1 MNHPTIIAQDALA
14 NWNAYTAY
22 GNHEHR
28 QRFLAQ
34 ADWLLEHAVLL
45 SNGVATW
52 PMSIHIRGIAQP
64 CLSALVQGNAISVL
78 IGAYRLTGNDGFLQT
93 AQQAVRA
100 FALDI
105 LDGGVSASIGDDG
118 MFFEEVAV
126 YPAAHVLSTHILA
139 LLGLY
144 DYLALTHDSKVEGL
158 IQRGINA
165 LHMLL
170 DAFDTGYW
178 TRYDLLHRSLASQ
191 FTHSLHVALLQA
203 LASTSNCEHC
213 AALAAR
219 WATYQ
224 HHPGCRLRYLVSR
237 GTRTL
242 CERVLKTGLQ
252 RSFFDRPAESSQT
265 LARRVCIPITAFPI
279 AGGMRS
285 VLAGVAQTMCKQW
298 EPVYLTYHKGQEAQ
312 GLQIETFGRQKIT
325 APWQFPFVWLYC
337 LAGGIKLFGLLRHNP
352 GYDLILPQDGIFTGA
367 FAGLVSKMA
376 GVRVVCMDHGN
387 MTLLDNPAYR
397 KEIIQHMQADAWYRR
412 IVARLRLALYYPS
425 LHLLARIATCCA
437 DQFLIAGDEVEAVY
451 RERFEVHPGRIVRYA
466 YMLDA
471 DRFTPPD
478 KEYRAK
484 MRAEQGIAEDARV
497 IVLINRLAPEK
508 GLEIAITAIGQALA
522 ALSTDIR
529 ARVRVIIAG
538 DGPLRFQLQANI
550 RQHGLDA
557 ICTLWGEASP
567 SDVVT
572 LLAISDIFL
581 YCGTRGTNY
590 SMAVLE
596 AMAAGC
602 AVIASTRP
610 LSNAKLLAGGR
621 GIAVPTED
629 IKQTCDALVRLLN
642 DPELCR
648 QMGRLARDYV
658 VTEHN
663 AAKMKCALLRATYW
677 ASLNEFL
684 QLERIERA

>member
-1 MNHPTIIAQDALA
+1 MNHPTTIAQDALA

-28 QRFLAQ
+28 QRLLAQ
-34 ADWLLEHAVLL
+34 ADWLLEHVVLL
-45 SNGVATW
+45 SNGVAAW
-52 PMSIHIRGIAQP
+52 PISIHIRGIAQP
-64 CLSALVQGNAISVL
+64 CLSALIQGNAISVL

-93 AQQAVRA
+93 AHQAVHA

-126 YPAAHVLSTHILA
+126 YPAAHVLSTHMLA

-144 DYLALTHDSKVEGL
+144 DYLDLTHDSKVEAL
-158 IQRGINA
+158 IRRGINT
-165 LHMLL
+165 LHVLL
-170 DAFDTGYW
+170 AEFDTGYW
-178 TRYDLLHRSLASQ
+178 TRYDLLHRDLSLQ

-219 WATYQ
+219 WAAYQ
-224 HHPGCRLRYLVSR
+224 HHPSCRLRYFISR

-242 CERVLKTGLQ
+242 YERVLKTGLQ
-252 RSFFDRPAESSQT
+252 RSFFDRAAESSRI
-265 LARRVCIPITAFPI
+265 LSARVCIPITAFPI

-285 VLAGVAQTMCKQW
+285 VLAGVAQTMSNQW
-298 EPVYLTYHKGQEAQ
+298 EPVYFTYHKGPGAED
-312 GLQIETFGRQKIT
+312 LEIETFGLQKIT
-325 APWQFPFVWLYC
+325 APWQFPSVWLYC
-337 LAGGIKLFGLLRHNP
+337 LVGGIKLFSLLRRSP

-367 FAGLVSKMA
+367 FAGLIGKMA

-387 MTLLDNPAYR
+387 VTLLDNPAYR
-397 KEIIQHMQADAWYRR
+397 NEIIRHMQADAWYRR
-412 IVARLRLALYYPS
+412 IIARLRLALYYPS
-425 LHLLARIATCCA
+425 LRLLARIATCCA
-437 DQFLIAGDEVEAVY
+437 DQLLIAGDEVEAVY
-451 RERFEVHPGRIVRYA
+451 RERFGVHPGRIVRYA

-478 KEYRAK
+478 KECRAK
-484 MRAEQGIAEDARV
+484 VRAEQGIAEDTRV

-508 GLEIAITAIGQALA
+508 GLEIAIPAIGQALA
-522 ALSTDIR
+522 ALSTDVR
-529 ARVRVIIAG
+529 TRVRMIIAG

-550 RQHGLDA
+550 RQQGLDSV
-557 ICTLWGEASP
+557 CTLWGEASP
-567 SDVVT
+567 PDVVT

-621 GIAVPTED
+621 GIAVPAED
-629 IKQTCDALVRLLN
+629 VKQTCEALVRLLN

-663 AAKMKCALLRATYW
+663 AAKMQRALLRATYW
-677 ASLNEFL
+677 ASLSEFL
-684 QLERIERA
+684 QFERIERA